1 MSSKEKPVLKD
12 LTSVRLCEIPTDIV
26 SDLRDFAYE
35 KMVHAQQERE
45 ILDRAASSDYIRD
58 ADATAIIETAAN
70 NAEVERRCWDRV
82 YTSFSL
88 ACAPA
93 FEN

>member
-12 LTSVRLCEIPTDIV
+12 LTDVGLYDIPTDIV

-35 KMVHAQQERE
+35 KMIHAQQERE
-45 ILDRAASSDYIRD
+45 VLDRAASSDYIRD

-70 NAEVERRCWDRV
+70 NAEFERHYWDQV
-82 YTSFSL
+82 YKSFSL
-88 ACAPA
+88 ALAPA